1 MGLWRAARNGGM
13 ALLSRA
19 IGAALLQG
27 SLYRQLTDEPQ
38 EVFYALG
45 IVALSGIALGV
56 GLQGQTIIPL
66 RDAPLPM
73 IILLSAQTRMVGW
86 FICAGIAYIVGTKL
100 LGGNAGF
107 RQLLRSTG
115 MTFAPGVFAVFAGI
129 PIVGVYFLSLSL
141 LWLFPAIWVA
151 IRETQG
157 YDWIRALI
165 CAILAW
171 LVGVGGS
178 YLFLIILVSDPAA
191 P

>member
-1 MGLWRAARNGGM
+1 M
-13 ALLSRA
+13 LSRA

-45 IVALSGIALGV
+45 IVALSGIALGL
-56 GLQGQTIIPL
+56 GLQGQTVIPL
-66 RDAPLPM
+66 RDTPLPM
-73 IILLSAQTRMVGW
+73 IILLSAQTRMMGW

-100 LGGNAGF
+100 LGGKAGF

-115 MTFAPGVFAVFAGI
+115 LTFAPGVFAVFAGI
-129 PIVGVYFLSLSL
+129 PVVGVYLLSLSL
-141 LWLFPAIWVA
+141 LWIFPALWVA

-171 LVGVGGS
+171 LAGVGGS
-178 YLFLIILVSDPAA
+178 YFFIIILVANNA
-191 P
+191 PQ